1 MKRKMMMST
10 LICMLCTM
18 VWITTTNAET
28 VSDFAMNTSDIES
41 VNGQFT
47 ITLNGKNIKD
57 LYAYEAKFNFDPNV
71 LEVVKAETTI
81 KGFSVSPVIKGNVVT
96 IAHTKIGNVD
106 GQKGN
111 MDITK
116 ITFKAKKAGSSAVK
130 WTSFRILD
138 HNLKDQSFTLDKS
151 ATFTKIF
158 SDIVGHW
165 AKANIMEMVSKDVVQ
180 GVDSDHFA
188 PNKNI
193 TRAEFAALISR
204 ALKLKEGTNQPFAD
218 VKSGVWYEKTVK
230 SAYAA
235 GIITGI
241 SSKEFSPNKSITREE
256 MTTMLMRAKSYASGT
271 KVETLPN
278 VSLKKFND
286 EGKISEWAKGSV
298 GFAISSGL
306 MEGRSESVFAPK
318 EHATRAESAIVIK
331 RLLSGS

>member
-1 MKRKMMMST
+1 MMMST

-18 VWITTTNAET
+18 VWITTINAEA
-28 VSDFAMNTSDIES
+28 VSDFSMNTSDIES

-57 LYAYEAKFNFDPNV
+57 LYAYEAKFNFDPN
-71 LEVVKAETTI
+71 LMEVVKAETTI

-151 ATFTKIF
+151 ATFTRIF
-158 SDIVGHW
+158 SDIAGHW
-165 AKANIMEMVSKDVVQ
+165 AKANIMEMVTKGVVT
-180 GVDSDHFA
+180 GVDNDHFA
-188 PNKNI
+188 PNKNV

-204 ALKLKEGTNQPFAD
+204 ALKLKEGTKQPFGD
-218 VKSGVWYEKTVK
+218 VKAGAWYYDTLK
-230 SAYAA
+230 SAYDA

-241 SSKEFSPNKSITREE
+241 SSNVFAPNKSITREE
-256 MTTMLMRAKSYASGT
+256 MTTMLMRAKSYTTGT
-271 KVETLPN
+271 KVEALPN
-278 VSLKKFND
+278 FSLKKFND

-306 MEGRSESVFAPK
+306 MEGRSGSLFAPK
-318 EHATRAESAIVIK
+318 EHATRAEAAVVIK
-331 RLLSGS
+331 RLLAGS